1 MDTSKYRSLMLSA
14 TAVCI
19 TLLSG
24 CAVVPTPYEIRGNAD
39 PVINR
44 DIMGNPL
51 SVVVRLYQLKQS
63 KEFNQLTFDLVS
75 SNRSDAELFG
85 DSLLKRSEI
94 VLVPGT
100 SHSSTETLLAD
111 TKYLGVVAFFRRP
124 DAHYWRFLID
134 ADQIRKKGL
143 SFRVRDCYITLKDNT
158 PLPIPGQ
165 ALDAKPVC
173 IEARAEAPT
182 ALPARNTANAH
193 APAAAAEKNTTTSKS
208 KNQHLRIPTR
218 RGVVEV
224 NSGSTPGSDTTTI
237 TSGNSALPP
246 VEIRLA
252 PNLNWGAQ

>member
-1 MDTSKYRSLMLSA
+1 MKTSIYRSLMLSA
-14 TAVCI
+14 AAACI

-24 CAVVPTPYEIRGNAD
+24 CAVVPTPYEIRANAD

-63 KEFNQLTFDLVS
+63 KEFNQLTFDLAS

-100 SHSSTETLLAD
+100 SHSSTETLLAE
-111 TKYLGVVAFFRRP
+111 TKFLGVVAFFRRP

-158 PLPIPGQ
+158 PVPIPGQ
-165 ALDAKPVC
+165 AMDAKPVC
-173 IEARAEAPT
+173 IEARAETPA
-182 ALPARNTANAH
+182 ALPTRNTANAY
-193 APAAAAEKNTTTSKS
+193 APAATSEKNSASNKS
-208 KNQHLRIPTR
+208 KNQRLRIPTR
-218 RGVVEV
+218 HGAIEV
-224 NSGSTPGSDTTTI
+224 NSGSAPGADTTTI
-237 TSGNSALPP
+237 TFGNSALPP
-246 VEIRLA
+246 VEIRVPA
-252 PNLNWGAQ
+252 NLNWGAQ

>member
-1 MDTSKYRSLMLSA
+1 MNTSIYRSLLLSA
-14 TAVCI
+14 AAACMALI
-19 TLLSG
+19 SG
-24 CAVVPTPYEIRGNAD
+24 CAVVPTPYEIRANAD

-44 DIMGNPL
+44 DITGNPL

-63 KEFNQLTFDLVS
+63 KEFNQLTFDLIS

-85 DSLLKRSEI
+85 DSLMKRSEI

-100 SHSSTETLLAD
+100 SHSSTETLLAE

-158 PLPIPGQ
+158 PVPIPGQ

-173 IEARAEAPT
+173 IEARTETPT
-182 ALPARNTANAH
+182 TLPTRNTSNAN
-193 APAAAAEKNTTTSKS
+193 APAASEKNTAPSKS
-208 KNQHLRIPTR
+208 KNQRLRIPKR
-218 RGVVEV
+218 HGAVEV
-224 NSGSTPGSDTTTI
+224 NSGSASGDTTTI

-246 VEIRLA
+246 VEIRIA